1 MENNKDRTL
10 LINLFLENENIT
22 SNDLKRF
29 KNGDKDNKAYSIKNV
44 NDIADVIE
52 KFAYIDTTRRT
63 TSNLTGLREKLTNEK
78 FFDKMAE
85 KISEHLKENTNVNN
99 GEGKYDSFDRWHNSM
114 CNWIIGETDNAGNK
128 FSYGKAQKL
137 LNMSLKY
144 IYCFNDFD
152 KTYNDSTSVSAWH
165 VALDSIMLKWF
176 GNNVEISKERKDLI
190 DTILDSYGAEDSEKE
205 KCQKCFSS
213 KTEFNK
219 LTWSSKMEYCH
230 YIVIQNLIRDY
241 HSNNATPCPFLLEFI
256 VWPKQQIIDMHNETI
271 KNIKKL
277 NNYKHSLTN
286 NEELNC
292 SCQSKEDNI
301 KVQIDILHKEL
312 QNITEELENLLK
324 SAVSN

>member
-1 MENNKDRTL
+1 MENTKDRTL
-10 LINLFLENENIT
+10 LINLFLKNESII

-29 KNGDKDNKAYSIKNV
+29 KKDDKAYSKKNV
-44 NDIADVIE
+44 NDIAEVIE
-52 KFAYIDTTRRT
+52 NFAYMDTTRRT
-63 TSNLTGLREKLTNEK
+63 TSDLSGLREKLKNGK
-78 FFDKMAE
+78 FFDKMAK
-85 KISEHLKENTNVNN
+85 KISEYLNESTDIDN
-99 GEGKYDSFDRWHNSM
+99 GKGKYEHFDRWHNSM
-114 CNWIIGETDNAGNK
+114 CNWIIAETDNAGNK

-152 KTYNDSTSVSAWH
+152 NDSTSVSAWH

-190 DTILDSYGAEDSEKE
+190 NTILDSYDAEDSEKE

-241 HSNNATPCPFLLEFI
+241 HSNNSDTPYPFLLEFI

-277 NNYKHSLTN
+277 KNYEYSLPKAKK
-286 NEELNC
+286 LNG
-292 SCQSKEDNI
+292 SGQSKEDEI
-301 KVQIDILHKEL
+301 KVQINKLLEEL
-312 QNITEELENLLK
+312 QNTTEEIEDLLK
-324 SAVSN
+324 STVSN

>member
-1 MENNKDRTL
+1 MENTKDRTL
-10 LINLFLENENIT
+10 LINLFLENESIT
-22 SNDLKRF
+22 SEDPKQIY
-29 KNGDKDNKAYSIKNV
+29 AYSIKEV
-44 NDIADVIE
+44 NQIAKVIE

-63 TSNLTGLREKLTNEK
+63 TSDLSGLRKKLKNGR
-78 FFDKMAE
+78 FFDEMAK
-85 KISEHLKENTNVNN
+85 KISEYLNESTDIDNKKE
-99 GEGKYDSFDRWHNSM
+99 KYEHFDRWHNSM

-152 KTYNDSTSVSAWH
+152 KTYKVSAWH

-176 GNNVEISKERKDLI
+176 GNNVKISKERKDLI
-190 DTILDSYGAEDSEKE
+190 DTILDSYGAKDSERKE
-205 KCQKCFSS
+205 CQKCFSS

-219 LTWSSKMEYCH
+219 LTWSSKMEYYH

-292 SCQSKEDNI
+292 SCQSKEDKI
-301 KVQIDILHKEL
+301 KVQINKLLEEL
-312 QNITEELENLLK
+312 QNTTEEIEDLLK
-324 SAVSN
+324 STVSN